1 MDLSKVSARQNR
13 VNLRVALDLVEVG
26 SNPILQME
34 NEDCEAPPCVLD
46 VDIIQIDSSSE
57 ESACSDPDVVGAFQQ
72 SLTASYLE
80 KFFYDRVKLQ
90 FTARPANGNVT
101 LDEAV
106 RSIANACYGSIK
118 DPKAGFPLSGP
129 SRLLNLMIKSIRYHL
144 CHKSVHLF
152 ESWLVAKF

>member
-1 MDLSKVSARQNR
+1 MKGRVYQLRIVCTFCCLYCSA
-13 VNLRVALDLVEVG
+13 D
-26 SNPILQME
+26 PFK
-34 NEDCEAPPCVLD
+34 APPCVLD

-118 DPKAGFPLSGP
+118 DPKLG
-129 SRLLNLMIKSIRYHL
+129 
-144 CHKSVHLF
+144 CSVNF
-152 ESWLVAKF
+152 

>member
-1 MDLSKVSARQNR
+1 M
-13 VNLRVALDLVEVG
+13 
-26 SNPILQME
+26 NP
-34 NEDCEAPPCVLD
+34 DKAPPCVLD

-118 DPKAGFPLSGP
+118 DPKLG
-129 SRLLNLMIKSIRYHL
+129 
-144 CHKSVHLF
+144 CSVNF
-152 ESWLVAKF
+152 RAE

>member
-118 DPKAGFPLSGP
+118 DPKAGCLLSGP
-129 SRLLNLMIKSIRYHL
+129 SRLLNLMIKSNSL
-144 CHKSVHLF
+144 PFMS
-152 ESWLVAKF
+152 